1 VSPNQSRLARDRR
14 VIVAAV
20 AVCVVIAWPG
30 VASAESVRAQ
40 QWHLGYL
47 RIPEAQRITTGEDVT
62 VAVID
67 SGVDATN
74 PDLSG
79 QVVLGACA
87 AHPGPRGDQEPTE
100 DFNGHG
106 TAMAG
111 DIAAKGGDDGHTLG
125 VAPGV
130 RIMPFCIDGTN
141 VDQYVAEQEVSQ
153 GIIYATDHGASVINM
168 SLGSSRPTSSGLQRA
183 VGYALAHN
191 VVVIASAGNVAEGA
205 TSVADVARIPGVVAV
220 TGVTRTGGFWSGSA
234 QGPEAGIAAPAVD
247 ITSTDST
254 QKTDKPNTSAY
265 ATGSGTSDAAAIVSG
280 VVALIR
286 AKYPT
291 LDAVNVINRL
301 VKTAD
306 DKGAPGRDPQYGYGV
321 VDPVRALTADVPKV
335 GVNPLG
341 TPPAPVSASHS
352 TAAGQAAGKGG
363 GGEGF
368 GWLAAL
374 VGGLL
379 LLVLV
384 GVVVLVV
391 LVAGR
396 RRRAVGG

>member
-1 VSPNQSRLARDRR
+1 M
-14 VIVAAV
+14 
-20 AVCVVIAWPG
+20 
-30 VASAESVRAQ
+30 
-40 QWHLGYL
+40 QWHLNYL
-47 RIPEAQRITTGEDVT
+47 KISEAQQITTGEGVT

-67 SGVDATN
+67 GGIDASN

-79 QVVLGACA
+79 QVVSGACA
-87 AHPGPRGDQEPTE
+87 AHPGPGGDQEPTE
-100 DFNGHG
+100 DFFGHG

-111 DIAAKGGDDGHTLG
+111 DIAAKGGDDGHALG
-125 VAPGV
+125 IAPGV
-130 RIMPFCIDGTN
+130 RILPFCVDGSDI
-141 VDQYVAEQEVSQ
+141 DQYVEEQEITQ
-153 GIIYATDHGASVINM
+153 GIIYATDHGASVINI
-168 SLGSSRPTSSGLQRA
+168 SLGSTRSTASGLQRA

-191 VVVIASAGNVAEGA
+191 VVVVAAAGNVSQGA
-205 TSVADVARIPGVVAV
+205 TSVANVARIPGVVAV

-291 LDAVNVINRL
+291 LDAINVINRL

-306 DKGAPGRDPQYGYGV
+306 DKGAPGRDPRYGYGV
-321 VDPVRALTADVPKV
+321 VDPVKALTADVPKV
-335 GVNPLG
+335 TVNPLG
-341 TPPAPVSASHS
+341 TPPVAVSPSHS
-352 TAAGQAAGKGG
+352 SGAGQAVGKGNGG
-363 GGEGF
+363 GGS
-368 GWLAAL
+368 GWLVAL
-374 VGGLL
+374 VAALL
-379 LLVLV
+379 LLVL
-384 GVVVLVV
+384 GGGVVLVV
-391 LVAGR
+391 VVLGR

>member
-1 VSPNQSRLARDRR
+1 LARGWR
-14 VIVAAV
+14 VIVTAV
-20 AVCVVIAWPG
+20 VVCVAIAWPG
-30 VASAESVRAQ
+30 AASAEPIRAL

-47 RIPEAQRITTGEDVT
+47 RIPDAQRVTTGEGVT

-74 PDLSG
+74 IDLSG
-79 QVVLGACA
+79 QVVSGACA
-87 AHPGPRGDQEPTE
+87 SNPGPGGDQDPAE
-100 DFNGHG
+100 DFDGHG
-106 TAMAG
+106 TGMAG
-111 DIAAKGGDDGHTLG
+111 IIAAKGGDDGHALG
-125 VAPGV
+125 ISPGV
-130 RIMPFCIDGTN
+130 RVMPFCVDATN
-141 VDQYVAEQEVSQ
+141 IDQYVDEQEIAQ
-153 GIIYATDHGASVINM
+153 GIIYASDHGASVISI
-168 SLGSSRPTSSGLQRA
+168 SLGATRPTSIGLQRA

-191 VVVIASAGNVAEGA
+191 VVVVAAGGNVSQGA

-220 TGVTRTGGFWSGSA
+220 TGMTRTGTFWSGSA
-234 QGPEAGIAAPAVD
+234 QGSEAGIAAPAVD

-265 ATGSGTSDAAAIVSG
+265 ATGSGTSGAAAIVSG

-352 TAAGQAAGKGG
+352 TAAGQAAGKGD

-384 GVVVLVV
+384 GGVVLVV
-391 LVAGR
+391 VVGR